1 MATLSQVTIPVKNQ
15 STGVVTEQTFDLGGG
30 GASYVELTTS
40 IAANATT
47 ATFTNAAITDSKTYD
62 VYTSVFTLLKGM
74 SISGTTLTVTLEPV
88 ESAMSVKLRIS

>member
-1 MATLSQVTIPVKNQ
+1 MATLSQMTIPVKNP
-15 STGVVTEQTFDLGGG
+15 STGVVTEQTFDLGG

-62 VYTSVFTLLKGM
+62 VYTSVFTSLKGM
-74 SISGTTLTVTLEPV
+74 SISGTTLTVTLAPV
-88 ESAMSVKLRIS
+88 ASAMSVKVRIS